1 MYVFVSKYVF
11 MHHLSAGAHGSSEGV
26 GFTGTG
32 VTNSCEGPDVGTE
45 NQFRSCTRFVSI
57 LKC

>member
-1 MYVFVSKYVF
+1 MYVFMSKYVF
-11 MHHLSAGAHGSSEGV
+11 MHHLSAGVHGSSKGV

-32 VTNSCEGPDVGTE
+32 VTNSCEGPVVGTE